1 MDIAKYAGLFFL
13 RSEYIYL
20 PGIGNLEIKKSPSY
34 YDSESRQVLPGEA
47 SVTFKPSVGVI
58 DDAFAN
64 FVANNERISI
74 ASAANAISDF
84 GLFVKRAV
92 ADNTEVEIPAIGHFF
107 NNNGTIDFRINEKYV
122 YVPKSIPIFKNVSRT
137 EEFAK
142 EKDIKTIIE
151 TTEFKIPNAHEEI
164 ELEKPKV
171 NYGKLTLL
179 ILIAV
184 LVLGA
189 ISYIVFQV
197 INENA
202 SDDTKPKTEVKKDI
216 DPAEVNQVKDSIN
229 LATGVDT
236 MSSTVAPQSGT
247 DYKVIVNEYKALST
261 AETRKKKLESFAY
274 NSEIH
279 TKDSVTYYVVVNIP
293 KSNGDEQVVIDSIK
307 KLLNPRFDVRLYQ

>member
-47 SVTFKPSVGVI
+47 TVTFKPSVGVI

-84 GLFVKRAV
+84 GLHVKRAV
-92 ADNTEVEIPAIGHFF
+92 GDNNEVEIPGIGYFF
-107 NNNGTIDFRINEKYV
+107 NNNGTIDFRINDKYV

-142 EKDIKTIIE
+142 EKDIKTIIQ

-171 NYGKLTLL
+171 NYAKLTML
-179 ILIAV
+179 ILLAV
-184 LVLGA
+184 LVLGVL
-189 ISYIVFQV
+189 SYIIYQV
-197 INENA
+197 VNENA
-202 SDDTKPKTEVKKDI
+202 PDETKPKKEVKKDI
-216 DPAEVNQVKDSIN
+216 DP
-229 LATGVDT
+229 T
-236 MSSTVAPQSGT
+236 TVAPPKDTTQLANPSDSTSTVSNGV
-247 DYKVIVNEYKALST
+247 DYKIVVNEYTVLST
-261 AETRKKKLESFAY
+261 AENRKKRLESFNY
-274 NSEIH
+274 NTEIL
-279 TKDSVTYYVVVNIP
+279 TKDSATYYVIVNIP
-293 KSNGDEQVVIDSIK
+293 KTQGEQQAVIDSIK
-307 KLLNPRFDVRLYQ
+307 NILNPRFDVRIYQ